1 MKLSVIIPV
10 FNEELS
16 ISALLNKVV
25 SAPAINDCSLE
36 IIVVDD
42 GSRDSSLQKIQ
53 SFKPQER
60 LIVISHKTNLG
71 KGSAVMTGIR
81 HASGDIILIQDAD
94 LEYDPSYYPALLKPI
109 LDGQARVVYGS
120 RFLGN
125 IKDMT
130 LVNKMANIF
139 SNLTLNVFFGCSI
152 TDVNTCFKVFK
163 TEVLNGITINARG
176 FDFETEFTAKVLK
189 KKIAIHEVPISYQ
202 ARDKKHGK
210 KMNWITGIAMFLAI
224 IKYRFMPQ

>member
-42 GSRDSSLQKIQ
+42 GSGDSSLQKIQ
-53 SFKPQER
+53 SFKPRER

-81 HASGDIILIQDAD
+81 QASGDIILIQDAD

-210 KMNWITGIAMFLAI
+210 KMNWIKSIDMFLAI